1 VKQIHPYTATRLV
14 NFMVSAVKSS
24 ARSDLGAQA
33 AEAAVKVVDAALQD
47 DRVRGNVQ
55 LV

>member
-1 VKQIHPYTATRLV
+1 
-14 NFMVSAVKSS
+14 MVSAVKSS